1 MASAQ
6 DRKNQIV
13 CESIDVG
20 AYKQALQLCNR
31 RIKKGEKGDYLMML
45 KAHVLTLLPPS
56 PATYEE
62 ALWICREI
70 ARRKVPVEEVDVA
83 ILLQRVWSFLE
94 GAGVGEKREGSRE
107 CVKVWEGAVK
117 AKPGD
122 ERMAREWV
130 FGCLRGRDWRGMQ
143 KAAMHL
149 QKQFPKR
156 REYYFWAV
164 MSCLLLHNS
173 LPETSN
179 ERKLFGML
187 AYRMI
192 IKSRDEVPPE
202 ANNALL
208 PTRAIQNAQ
217 EVHLLL
223 SIIACAS
230 PQQSP
235 RDRALE
241 ALSILNSKNL
251 GLESAI
257 SKGDYLGLLRKKLS
271 LLNEV
276 GKWHVLWEFCGGLL
290 QKAREPEEFAKSELP
305 MIGDDWALWENYL
318 NATGEL
324 LVAKG
329 DLPDGVDRKSLKL
342 ETLKTVLGYVQIG
355 DGKKA
360 TRNSELALVKL
371 ASLFHGQEE
380 EGPEGAPKLVEAC
393 KRYFDTVGSK
403 NCCFEDLGR
412 YVEMFREEE
421 QQEFLSY
428 LKSKETNSEGEVT
441 ASRIA
446 EQINIQKFIYFLR
459 ISPLPLNIPADLAI
473 SDDFGEYFKDLKLS
487 DSTPEILEQSLITT
501 LIQFAATNMQIYL
514 SALTPS
520 LSSSLMITDNQY
532 GDDAALLAVM
542 ALLRLWKLKD
552 ENSGVPLLRA
562 ILILETL
569 LTKSKHNYQAL
580 LLLTRLYHLIG
591 APYLA
596 ASSEVWGRLNVKQIQ
611 TDTLGHWLL
620 TRGSTIFPGQING
633 NADLTSGTDLVRH
646 LNRCLRI
653 YDLNRKQTPDMTVM
667 ALDRGTYGQILE
679 FVEFGRRLEGSVQR
693 GMYEIDKRR
702 AERLRGG
709 AGAGEEVALWCKEDM
724 LRVPEEGE
732 VVDNRDFV
740 VLANFEQGKMRAEEK
755 FLRLGRELPGVRWAR
770 AFSLVEELVNV
781 ASGVKY
787 TEPGKV
793 LEEIYSG
800 IMGLMKSDEEAEQG
814 KKEFTKEE
822 ISYLTLATILSNFL
836 ISITPGAPSGTA
848 KLAENIDTITTYFK
862 KPAPALATPYSWRSL
877 HTTYTSL
884 ESALLVNIVLTKA
897 VKPQINKLKGPQGQK
912 VKQAFQEL
920 VGVVLPGYVRSVKEA
935 FGKLHLEEVEKRVER
950 KEVLGGD
957 DLGRVLSGEGMF
969 WGGGGSGE
977 GA

>member
-6 DRKNQIV
+6 DRKNQLV
-13 CESIDVG
+13 WESIDV
-20 AYKQALQLCNR
+20 AAFKQALQLCNR

-62 ALWICREI
+62 ALGICREI
-70 ARRKVPVEEVDVA
+70 ARRKAPPVDDVDVVM
-83 ILLQRVWSFLE
+83 ILQRVWAFLE
-94 GAGVGEKREGSRE
+94 GAGVGEKGEGSRE

-117 AKPGD
+117 ARPGD

-130 FGCLRGRDWRGMQ
+130 FGCVRGRDWRGMQ

-149 QKQFPKR
+149 QKQFPKK
-156 REYYFWAV
+156 REYYFWAI
-164 MSCLLLHNS
+164 MSSLLLHNS

-179 ERKLFGML
+179 ERKLYGML

-192 IKSRDEVPPE
+192 IKAKDEVPPE
-202 ANNALL
+202 ANNTLL
-208 PTRAIQNAQ
+208 PPRAIQNTQ

-223 SIIACAS
+223 SIITFAS
-230 PQQSP
+230 PQQSA

-257 SKGDYLGLLRKKLS
+257 AKGDYLGLLRKKLS
-271 LLNEV
+271 LLQEV
-276 GKWHVLWEFCGGLL
+276 GKWGVLWELCGGLL

-318 NATGEL
+318 NATLEL
-324 LVAKG
+324 LTAKG
-329 DLPDGVDRKSLKL
+329 DLPAGLDKESLKAT
-342 ETLKTVLGYVQIG
+342 TLKTVMRYVRPQ

-371 ASLFHGQEE
+371 ASLFHRQEE
-380 EGPEGAPKLVEAC
+380 ERPEGTPKLVEAC
-393 KRYFDTVGSK
+393 KRYFDSVGSK

-412 YVEMFREEE
+412 YVDMFNEEE
-421 QQEFLSY
+421 QEELLSY
-428 LKSKETNSEGEVT
+428 LRPKGTNGEGKVT
-441 ASRIA
+441 ISRIA
-446 EQINIQKFIYFLR
+446 EQINVQKFVYFLR
-459 ISPLPLNIPADLAI
+459 ISPLPLSIQADLST
-473 SDDFGEYFKDLKLS
+473 SDDFQCFKDLKLS
-487 DSTPEILEQSLITT
+487 DLTLETLKQSLTTT
-501 LIQFAATNMQIYL
+501 LSQFAAMNMQIYF

-520 LSSSLMITDNQY
+520 LSSSLVVTDNQY

-542 ALLRLWKLKD
+542 ALLRLWKLGDQKSD
-552 ENSGVPLLRA
+552 VPLLRA

-569 LTKSKHNYQAL
+569 LTKSKYNYQAL
-580 LLLTRLYHLIG
+580 LLLTRLYHLVG

-596 ASSEVWGRLNVKQIQ
+596 ASNEVWGRLNVKQIQ

-620 TRGSTIFPGQING
+620 TRGSTIFPGPING
-633 NADLTSGTDLVRH
+633 NADPTTATDLVNH
-646 LNRCLRI
+646 LNRSLRI
-653 YDLNRKQTPDMTVM
+653 YDSNRKQTPDMTVM
-667 ALDRGTYGQILE
+667 ALDRGTYGQILG
-679 FVEFGRRLEGSVQR
+679 FVEFERRLEGSVQR
-693 GMYEIDKRR
+693 GAYEIDKRR

-709 AGAGEEVALWCKEDM
+709 PGTGEGIAPWKEDM
-724 LRVPEEGE
+724 LEGPETGK

-740 VLANFEQGKMRAEEK
+740 VLVNFEKGKMRAEEK
-755 FLRLGRELPGVRWAR
+755 FLRLGKELPGVRWVR

-787 TEPGKV
+787 TELGKR
-793 LEEIYSG
+793 LAEIDSG
-800 IMGLMKSDEEAEQG
+800 IVELVMSDEEAEEG

-822 ISYLTLATILSNFL
+822 VSYLTLATILSKFL
-836 ISITPGAPSGTA
+836 VSITPRT
-848 KLAENIDTITTYFK
+848 LERLVENIDMITAFFK
-862 KPAPALATPYSWRSL
+862 KPAPDLATPYSWRTL

-884 ESALLVNIVLTKA
+884 ESALLANIVLTKV
-897 VKPQINKLKGPQGQK
+897 VKPHINKLRGPKGQK

-920 VGVVLPGYVRSVKEA
+920 VGVVLPGYVNDVKEA
-935 FGKLHLEEVEKRVER
+935 FGKRYLEASVKGLE
-950 KEVLGGD
+950 KEVFWGD
-957 DLGRVLSGEGMF
+957 DLGKVLSGEEAF
-969 WGGGGSGE
+969 E
-977 GA
+977 GWRG